1 MPDIVAVKPLRRS
14 LLRGFLPVISS
25 MAILTA
31 CSSLPN
37 SGPTAKEIEK
47 DAADPAT
54 NKIGYH
60 LLQLNP
66 DVLAVLSASSVP
78 RIDQT
83 IADARAN
90 SVSRVGSGDI
100 LAISIFSASGG
111 FSGAESGGNG
121 LPVIEIP
128 PETIDESGTIRVPFA
143 GTVTVSGMTPQEIS
157 LLLEKRLTGRIFDPQ
172 VLVNVSRNIA
182 NTIIVS
188 GDVHQPGRFPVM
200 SADERILDVIAQC
213 GGPTHPERDI
223 SVRLIRA
230 GRTTRLSLQDMD
242 ENVIP
247 NIRVLPG
254 DRLRVS
260 YEPRTFLSFGAADRV
275 SEIPIEKA
283 NLSLAEAM
291 AQIGGPSDFRADPT
305 AVFLFRYEP
314 AKTAQALGLGSP
326 TEAVPVLYR
335 VNMLDPQ
342 TYFETSKFPMRD
354 RDLIYVANAASNK
367 FYKFVG
373 IINSAFGPIGSARNV
388 TQ

>member
-283 NLSLAEAM
+283 NLSL
-291 AQIGGPSDFRADPT
+291 DPT